1 MTEAEVQDQGKP
13 ATSLTVTLGTGFW
26 RVFFKWAVGLLL
38 VSTLGVL
45 LLSVDATQLT
55 AKGTAHKALRRT
67 VASLT
72 EIDALIADRSEM
84 VTTSTDGGGSAASL
98 LTGFPIDVPLSAQEA
113 QNLSTAELRD
123 VVLDRSADRLYAD
136 GFSAFREG
144 GQGSADVQI
153 LSPPGAVRYTAGLLT
168 ADNHEVMRIVM
179 VVAAGLAGIL
189 ALALVLL
196 SRGYGRLT
204 SLGAVVLAASLP
216 LLLLS
221 VAVRFILR
229 LASEEE
235 SDYLTAQLYALG
247 RDVAWLPIRNA
258 IAFACMGAV
267 FLTMGLAFSLLSKK
281 RQISLR

>member
-1 MTEAEVQDQGKP
+1 MTEAGFPGQGKP
-13 ATSLTVTLGTGFW
+13 PTALTVTLDTGLW
-26 RVFFKWAVGLLL
+26 RLFFKWAVGFLL

-72 EIDALIADRSEM
+72 EIDALIANRSDM

-98 LTGFPIDVPLSAQEA
+98 LTGFPIDIPLSTQEA
-113 QNLSTAELRD
+113 QSLSTAELRD
-123 VVLDRSADRLYAD
+123 VILDRSADRLYAD

-144 GQGSADVQI
+144 GQSAADVQV

-168 ADNHEVMRIVM
+168 SDNHNLMRIVM
-179 VVAAGLAGIL
+179 IAVAGLAGIL
-189 ALALVLL
+189 ALALLLL

-204 SLGAVVLAASLP
+204 SLGVAVLAASLP

-247 RDVAWLPIRNA
+247 RDVAWLPLRNA
-258 IAFACMGAV
+258 IAFACLGVV
-267 FLTMGLAFSLLSKK
+267 FLTMGIAFSLLSRR
-281 RQISLR
+281 RQLPLP